1 VIRLR
6 RSTERGHFDHGWL
19 ETRHTFSFG
28 DYHDP
33 AHMGF
38 RSLRVLN
45 EDRVR
50 PGKGFPTHS
59 HRDME
64 IVTWVLDGALEHR
77 DSLGNGSVIRPG
89 EAQRLSAGT
98 GITHSEFNHSASEP
112 LHFLQIWILPVAR
125 GLPPGYEQKSFAEA
139 ERRGRLR
146 LVGSPDGR
154 DGSVTVRQDADLF
167 ATLLSAGQSVSH
179 VLRPDRHA
187 WVHVARGDVALGKDV
202 LESGDAA
209 ASSGEPG
216 LEISAR
222 TDSEILLFDLA

>member
-1 VIRLR
+1 
-6 RSTERGHFDHGWL
+6 
-19 ETRHTFSFG
+19 
-28 DYHDP
+28 
-33 AHMGF
+33 MGF
-38 RSLRVLN
+38 RELRVLN
-45 EDRVR
+45 EDRVQ

-64 IVTWVLDGALEHR
+64 IVTWVLEGALEHR

-98 GITHSEFNHSASEP
+98 GITHSEFNHSESEP

-125 GLPPGYEQKSFAEA
+125 GLPPGYEQKSFSAA

-146 LVGSPDGR
+146 LVGSADGR
-154 DGSVTVRQDADLF
+154 ERSVTVRQDADLL
-167 ATLLSAGQSVSH
+167 ATLLSTGQSVSH
-179 VLRPDRHA
+179 ALRPDRHA
-187 WVHVARGDVALGKDV
+187 WVHVARGEVDLGGHV

-209 ASSGEPG
+209 ALSAEPG

-222 TDSEILLFDLA
+222 KDSEVLLFDLA

>member
-1 VIRLR
+1 
-6 RSTERGHFDHGWL
+6 
-19 ETRHTFSFG
+19 
-28 DYHDP
+28 
-33 AHMGF
+33 MGF
-38 RSLRVLN
+38 RELRVLN
-45 EDRVR
+45 EDRVQ

-64 IVTWVLDGALEHR
+64 IVTWVLEGALEHR

-98 GITHSEFNHSASEP
+98 GITHSEFNHSESEP

-125 GLPPGYEQKSFAEA
+125 GLPPGYEQKSFSAA

-146 LVGSPDGR
+146 LVGSADGR
-154 DGSVTVRQDADLF
+154 ERSVTVRQDADLL
-167 ATLLSAGQSVSH
+167 ATLLSTGQSVSH
-179 VLRPDRHA
+179 ALRPDRHA
-187 WVHVARGDVALGKDV
+187 WVHVARGEVDLGGHV

-209 ASSGEPG
+209 ALSAEPG

-222 TDSEILLFDLA
+222 KDSEVLLFDLG